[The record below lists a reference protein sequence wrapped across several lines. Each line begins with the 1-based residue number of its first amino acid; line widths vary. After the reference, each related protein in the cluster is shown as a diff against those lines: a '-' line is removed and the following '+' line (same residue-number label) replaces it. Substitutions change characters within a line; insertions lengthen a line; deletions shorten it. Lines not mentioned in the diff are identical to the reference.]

1 MQSTTVAHYPGGGDM
16 QHDVYFLTVR
26 ACPPGLL
33 LRVPAGGLAAAVI
46 THARSFLHPDL
57 PQPDGGRVYRCLTE
71 APGRAPGCLVPLSDL
86 DYELCGGHLWP
97 QVADRDRLL
106 DALSALIAAG
116 RCDSLSLPL
125 IPWDDKLLNGGPY
138 SHVPLMKTSG
148 GICTAVTAEGT
159 TERAAI
165 LASLTVMIRARNAG
179 CIWWPGDGLIQPQP
193 EPANMPYQPYG
204 T

>member
-1 MQSTTVAHYPGGGDM
+1 MQ
-16 QHDVYFLTVR
+16 QDVYFLTVR
-26 ACPPGLL
+26 ACLPGLL
-33 LRVPAGGLAAAVI
+33 PHVPAGGLAVAVI
-46 THARSFLHPDL
+46 VHARSFLHPDL

-71 APGRAPGCLVPLSDL
+71 ALGRAEGCLVPLSDL
-86 DYELCGGHLWP
+86 DYELCGGRLWP
-97 QVADRDRLL
+97 QVAGRDRLL
-106 DALSALIAAG
+106 AALSALIAAG

-125 IPWDDKLLNGGPY
+125 IPWDDRLLMGGPY

-165 LASLTVMIRARNAG
+165 LAGLVAMVHARNAG
-179 CIWWPGDGLIQPQP
+179 RIWWPGDGLIQPP
-193 EPANMPYQPYG
+193 FEPANMPYQPYG